1 MRRERKGNFV
11 GDRNHAAVN
20 LNSCIIY
27 NQRENHTARKQA
39 YYPTAASHQD
49 YRGDDTQINQKPNTS
64 YLKLKPKSTSWKS
77 RSTVALH
84 VILKGINNYYGN

>member
-11 GDRNHAAVN
+11 GDRNYAVVN

-39 YYPTAASHQD
+39 YYPTAASHQYFMRQHTD
-49 YRGDDTQINQKPNTS
+49 
-64 YLKLKPKSTSWKS
+64 
-77 RSTVALH
+77 
-84 VILKGINNYYGN
+84 